1 MAATQGN
8 RFIGV
13 TTPLG
18 GDELLFRRMRAVESL
33 GRLFEIRLDLLSASE
48 EIILDDVVGQ
58 DMTVRM
64 EVQDGSDRY
73 FHGFC
78 SELRQTGRLG
88 RYATY
93 EAVLRPWL
101 WFLTR
106 TADCRIFQ
114 EMTVPDIIKDVFRE
128 HGFSD
133 FEESL
138 SDTYRT
144 WEYCVQYRETDF
156 NFVSRLMEQEGIYY
170 FFKHED
176 GKHTLVLADSYSAHS
191 PIPAYEKVPYYPP
204 TANVSR
210 ESDHIYDWTLGKSV
224 KTGMYV
230 LDSFDFKKPKAELM
244 ATESISRD
252 NARADFEIFD
262 YPGEYLE
269 KSDGDQYVK
278 SRLEEL
284 QAEYE
289 RVDGESDTRG
299 FFCGGLFE
307 LDNFPRGDQNREY
320 LLVSVTHQA
329 QITAFE
335 SGTGD
340 GAAEYYCSFEAM
352 DSKEPFRTPR
362 TTRKPFVQGPQTA
375 VVVGPSGEEIHTDE
389 YGRVKVQFHWDRYGK
404 SNENS
409 SCWVR
414 VSQVWAGKQW
424 GAMHIPRMG
433 HEVIVDFLEGD
444 PDQPIITGRVYNA
457 DNMPPYGLPDNKT
470 QSGIKSRS
478 TKEGTPD
485 NFNEIRFEDK
495 KGSEDMYIHAEK
507 NQTIMVENDKS
518 ETVGNNNT
526 ESIGNDEKIDV
537 GNNRDKSVGVDQS
550 ETIGSNKQ
558 IDVGATHTETIGSD
572 KSMTI
577 GSNHTESISA
587 NMTLNVGSNRTV
599 NIGANKAE
607 TVAVAKAMTIGAGY
621 QVTVGAAMNQ
631 TIGADKGEEV
641 GVNKSVKVGSDSSE
655 AVGKNK
661 SISAGDDLATTSGK
675 KTTIAAG
682 DDFTITGAKKGL
694 IDIADELT
702 IQCGKAVIQMKKNG
716 DIVVEGKKISVK
728 GSGDIVMKAKKI
740 LQN

>member
-1 MAATQGN
+1 MAGTQSN

-18 GDELLFRRMRAVESL
+18 DDELLFRRMTVIESL
-33 GRLFEIRLDLLSASE
+33 GRLFEINLELLSAAE
-48 EIILDDVVGQ
+48 DIKMDDVVGQ
-58 DMTVRM
+58 DMTVRL
-64 EVQDGSDRY
+64 EIQDGSNRY
-73 FHGFC
+73 FNGFC
-78 SELRQTGRLG
+78 SEFSQTGRLG

-93 EAVLRPWL
+93 QAVLRPWF

-138 SDTYRT
+138 SNSYRT

-176 GKHTLVLADSYSAHS
+176 GKHLLVLADSYSAHDL
-191 PIPAYEKVPYYPP
+191 IPAYEKVPYFPP
-204 TANVSR
+204 SANVQR
-210 ESDHIYDWTLGKSV
+210 EKDCITDWFIRKSL
-224 KTGMYV
+224 KAGNYV
-230 LDSFDFKKPKAELM
+230 LESYDFKKPKAELM
-244 ATESISRD
+244 TNSSISRD
-252 NARADFEIFD
+252 YARADFEIFD

-269 KSDGDQYVK
+269 KSDGDQYVR

-289 RVDGESDTRG
+289 RVEGESDTRG
-299 FFCGGLFE
+299 FMCGGLFE
-307 LDNFPRGDQNREY
+307 LENYPRKDQNREY
-320 LLVSVTHQA
+320 LLVSVTH
-329 QITAFE
+329 TAHVSDYE

-340 GAAEYYCSFEAM
+340 GEWEYACTFEAM

-362 TTRKPFVQGPQTA
+362 ATPKPTVQGPQTA

-404 SNENS
+404 ADENS

-433 HEVIVDFLEGD
+433 HEVIIDFLEGD

-457 DNMPPYGLPDNKT
+457 DNMPPYSLPDNKT

-478 TKEGTPD
+478 SKEGTPE

-495 KGSEDMYIHAEK
+495 KGSEEMYIHAEK
-507 NQTIMVENDKS
+507 NQTIMVENDKG
-518 ETVGNNNT
+518 ETVGHDNT
-526 ESIGNDEKIDV
+526 ESIGNDETIDV
-537 GNNRDKSVGVDQS
+537 GNNRAKTVGVDQS
-550 ETIGSNKQ
+550 ESIGSNKT
-558 IDVGATHTETIGSD
+558 IDV
-572 KSMTI
+572 
-577 GSNHTESISA
+577 GSNHTESIGA
-587 NMTLNVGSNRTV
+587 NMKLDV
-599 NIGANKAE
+599 GANKTETVTINTAE
-607 TVAVAKAMTIGAGY
+607 TIGVAKELTIGAAY
-621 QVTVGAAMNQ
+621 QVTVGAAMNETVGAAKGEQ
-631 TIGADKGEEV
+631 IGA
-641 GVNKSVKVGSDSSE
+641 NKSVNVGADSSE
-655 AVGKNK
+655 EIGSNQTV
-661 SISAGDDLATTSGK
+661 SAGQDIAVTSGK
-675 KTTIAAG
+675 KMTYTAG
-682 DDFTITGAKKGL
+682 DDFTIEGGKKGL
-694 IDIADELT
+694 ISIADELT

-716 DIVVEGKKISVK
+716 DILIDGKKISVK

>member
-1 MAATQGN
+1 MAATQSN

-13 TTPLG
+13 STPLG
-18 GDELLFRRMRAVESL
+18 GDELLFRRMSAVESL
-33 GRLFEIRLDLLSASE
+33 GRLFEIKLELLSASE
-48 EIILDDVVGQ
+48 DINLDDVVGQ
-58 DMTVRM
+58 DMTVRV

-73 FHGFC
+73 FNGFC
-78 SELRQTGRLG
+78 SEFRQTGRLG
-88 RYATY
+88 RFVTY

-114 EMTVPDIIKDVFRE
+114 ETTVPDIIKEVFRE

-138 SDTYRT
+138 SASYRT

-170 FFKHED
+170 YFKHED
-176 GKHTLVLADSYSAHS
+176 GKHTLVLSDSYSAHS
-191 PIPAYEKVPYYPP
+191 LIPAYETVPYYPP
-204 TANVSR
+204 SANVQR
-210 ESDHIYDWTLGKSV
+210 EEDCVTDWNLRKSV
-224 KTGMYV
+224 KPGNYV
-230 LDSFDFKKPKAELM
+230 LDSFDFKKPKADLM
-244 ATESISRD
+244 TNSSISRD
-252 NARADFEIFD
+252 NARADFEIYD
-262 YPGEYLE
+262 YPGEYVE
-269 KSDGDQYVK
+269 KSDGDQYVRA
-278 SRLEEL
+278 RLEEL
-284 QAEYE
+284 QSDFE
-289 RVDGESDTRG
+289 RVDGKSDTRG
-299 FFCGGLFE
+299 FMCGGLFE
-307 LDNFPRGDQNREY
+307 LKNYPRKDQNREY
-320 LLVSVTHQA
+320 LLVSVTHRA
-329 QITAFE
+329 HISDYETG
-335 SGTGD
+335 SGD
-340 GAAEYYCSFEAM
+340 GESEYSCSFEAS

-404 SNENS
+404 ADENS

-478 TKEGTPD
+478 SKDGTPD

-495 KGSEDMYIHAEK
+495 KGSEEMYVHAEK
-507 NQTIMVENDKS
+507 DQTIMVENDKG
-518 ETVGNNNT
+518 ETVGHDNT
-526 ESIGNDEKIDV
+526 ESIGNDETIDV
-537 GNNRDKSVGVDQS
+537 GNNRAKTVGVDQS
-550 ETIGSNKQ
+550 ESIGSNKS
-558 IDVGATHTETIGSD
+558 IDV
-572 KSMTI
+572 
-577 GSNHTESISA
+577 GSNHTENIGAEKSMTVGANHTESIGA
-587 NMTLNVGSNRTV
+587 NMTLTV
-599 NIGANKAE
+599 GANQSD
-607 TVAVAKAMTIGAGY
+607 TVGVNKSESIAVAKALSIGAGY
-621 QVTVGAAMNQ
+621 QVSVGAGMNE
-631 TIGADKGEEV
+631 TIGAAKAEEIGADKT
-641 GVNKSVKVGSDSSE
+641 VKVGADSSE
-655 AVGKNK
+655 EIGANQSV
-661 SISAGDDLATTSGK
+661 SAGEDIAVTSGK
-675 KTTIAAG
+675 KMTYTAG
-682 DDFTITGAKKGL
+682 DDFAISGGKKGL

-716 DIVVEGKKISVK
+716 DILIDGKKITVK
-728 GSGDIVMKAKKI
+728 GSGDIIMKAKKI

>member
-1 MAATQGN
+1 MAATHSN

-18 GDELLFRRMRAVESL
+18 DDELLFRRMRAVESL
-33 GRLFEIRLDLLSASE
+33 GRLFEIHLDLLSESE
-48 EIILDDVVGQ
+48 EVSLDDVIGQ

-64 EVQDGSDRY
+64 EIQDESDRY

-78 SELRQTGRLG
+78 SEFRQTGRLG

-114 EMTVPDIIKDVFRE
+114 EMTVPDIIKEVFRE

-138 SDTYRT
+138 SASYRT
-144 WEYCVQYRETDF
+144 WEYCVQYRETDV
-156 NFVSRLMEQEGIYY
+156 NFVSRLMEQEGIYD

-191 PIPAYEKVPYYPP
+191 PIPAYETIPYYPP
-204 TANVSR
+204 TANVLR
-210 ESDHIYDWTLGKSV
+210 DQDHIYDFSIGKVV
-224 KTGMYV
+224 KSGLYV

-244 ATESISRD
+244 ADVSVSRD
-252 NARADFEIFD
+252 NARSDFEMFD

-278 SRLEEL
+278 ARLEEI
-284 QAEYE
+284 QAQHE
-289 RVDGESDTRG
+289 RVEGESDTRG

-307 LDNFPRGDQNREY
+307 LENFPRKDQNREY
-320 LLVSVTHQA
+320 LLVSVTHDA
-329 QITAFE
+329 RVSAFE
-335 SGTGD
+335 SGTSD
-340 GAAEYYCSFEAM
+340 GEAEYYCTFEAI

-404 SNENS
+404 SDENS

-478 TKEGTPD
+478 SKGGTPD

-495 KGSEDMYIHAEK
+495 KGSEEMYIHAEK

-518 ETVGNNNT
+518 ETVGHDNT

-537 GNNRDKSVGVDQS
+537 GNNRDKTVGVDQS
-550 ETIGSNKQ
+550 ETIGSNKK
-558 IDVGATHTETIGSD
+558 IDVGATHTENIGSD
-572 KSMTI
+572 KAMTV
-577 GSNHTESISA
+577 GANHTESISA
-587 NMTLNVGSNRTV
+587 NMTLNVGSNRSVT
-599 NIGANKAE
+599 IGANKAE
-607 TVAVAKAMTIGAGY
+607 TVAVAKAMSIGAGY
-621 QVTVGAAMNQ
+621 QVSVGAGMNQ
-631 TIGADKGEEV
+631 SIGASKAEQV
-641 GVNKSVKVGSDSSE
+641 GKDKSVKVGRNLSENIGSEMSVEIGEDSVTK
-655 AVGKNK
+655 VGKK
-661 SISAGDDLATTSGK
+661 MLLQVGEDIAIDGGK
-675 KTTIAAG
+675 QGAITIA
-682 DDFTITGAKKGL
+682 DQ
-694 IDIADELT
+694 LT
-702 IQCGKAVIQMKKNG
+702 IKCGKAALVLKKNG
-716 DIVVEGKKISVK
+716 DILLNGKKINIK
-728 GSGDIVMKAKKI
+728 ASGDIVMKGKNIK
-740 LQN
+740 QN